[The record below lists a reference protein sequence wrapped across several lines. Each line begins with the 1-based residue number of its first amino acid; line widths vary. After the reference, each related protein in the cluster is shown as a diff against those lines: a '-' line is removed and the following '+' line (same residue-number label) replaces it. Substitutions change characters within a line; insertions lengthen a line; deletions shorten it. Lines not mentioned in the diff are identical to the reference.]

1 MTWDCSTKGGRSASC
16 GTTPLGAH
24 GCSAGVLVG
33 VTDRRTPEVTTMS
46 KYTDNALND
55 LLVQIRQAVEE
66 LALLIKEERERR
78 SKADRV

>member
-1 MTWDCSTKGGRSASC
+1 
-16 GTTPLGAH
+16 
-24 GCSAGVLVG
+24 
-33 VTDRRTPEVTTMS
+33 MS

-78 SKADRV
+78 SKKDRG